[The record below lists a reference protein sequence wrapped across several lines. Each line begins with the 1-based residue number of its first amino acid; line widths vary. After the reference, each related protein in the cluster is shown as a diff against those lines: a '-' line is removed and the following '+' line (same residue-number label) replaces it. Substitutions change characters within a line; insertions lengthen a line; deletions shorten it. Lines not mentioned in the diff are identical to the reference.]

1 MKDSSGNVYES
12 VVIGLET
19 ITGSI
24 KNFTIK
30 EIIDNSS
37 IELSSNL
44 LSLDISSEL
53 CVYNEDTGKHQVFV
67 YGQLVNNFYRLD
79 KNAIWTVAAAA
90 LQEVDR
96 QQQSDKVRIAELETE
111 VTTLKTEVS
120 TLKTQMSDLLARVSS
135 IETNLNS

>member
-1 MKDSSGNVYES
+1 M
-12 VVIGLET
+12 
-19 ITGSI
+19 
-24 KNFTIK
+24 
-30 EIIDNSS
+30 
-37 IELSSNL
+37 
-44 LSLDISSEL
+44 DISSEFY
-53 CVYNEDTGKHQVFV
+53 VYNEDTGKHQVFV

>member
-1 MKDSSGNVYES
+1 MNPCYYEYVDNQKRGTGEIYGFIAQEVNEVLPNSCSIGTNNVPNVFSYADISENRLILESGTFENLELDLKDSSGNVYES

-24 KNFTIK
+24 KKFHYK

-53 CVYNEDTGKHQVFV
+53 CVFTTKT
-67 YGQLVNNFYRLD
+67 LVNIKCLCMDN
-79 KNAIWTVAAAA
+79 
-90 LQEVDR
+90 
-96 QQQSDKVRIAELETE
+96 
-111 VTTLKTEVS
+111 
-120 TLKTQMSDLLARVSS
+120 
-135 IETNLNS
+135 